1 MPSRSRAG
9 SCLRF
14 ASIVIA
20 LVCASNAALAA
31 SYQRTDGGVVDP
43 IRFAWGFTDNV
54 GSTVH
59 PYVGVDLAPGVDLRG
74 VELWTADLR
83 GADLAGADLATGNLQ
98 SADLREAN
106 LVGANLYDTRVTQA
120 SLRGADLERATLGG
134 YMGFGADL
142 AWANL
147 RGVTW
152 RDSGTS
158 EFELGFADLSFA
170 DLRGWQADEMGAA
183 SASFVQANL
192 EGAYLTIYA
201 PGADFSNA
209 LMRDVVFAYID
220 DTPTSLRDAR
230 LRGADLTG
238 TRFTS
243 QFLDHPD
250 EIFDRYRVDL
260 EGADF
265 SGAILRD
272 VVGLGDTIGSARYD
286 GRTDFTNAWA
296 DQDGSIPFD
305 PVAAGWTFVPEPSS
319 AVLVGVGLV
328 GLASRRARPRR
339 PAVG

>member
-1 MPSRSRAG
+1 MPWQSEAG
-9 SCLRF
+9 ACLRF

-20 LVCASNAALAA
+20 LVCASSSALAA
-31 SYQRTDGGVVDP
+31 SYQRTDGSVVDP
-43 IRFAWGFTDNV
+43 IRYAWVSTGDS
-54 GSTVH
+54 GSPLH
-59 PYVGVDLAPGVDLRG
+59 PYDGVDLAPAV
-74 VELWTADLR
+74 DLR
-83 GADLAGADLATGNLQ
+83 GADLAW
-98 SADLREAN
+98 ADLREAN
-106 LVGANLYDTRVTQA
+106 LVGANLHDTRVTQA
-120 SLRGADLERATLGG
+120 SLRGADLAGATLGG

-152 RDSGTS
+152 RDSSTS

-183 SASFVQANL
+183 SASFVQAIL

-209 LMRDVVFAYID
+209 LLRDVVFAYID

-296 DQDGSIPFD
+296 DQDGSVPFD
-305 PVAAGWTFVPEPSS
+305 PIAAGWTFVPEPSS
-319 AVLVGVGLV
+319 AVLVGLGLV
-328 GLASRRARPRR
+328 GLASRHARPRR